1 MEYEKLLE
9 LVGDLPVFESSLLL
23 AGKINPENV
32 RLQLTR
38 WTKSGRIYQLRRGLY
53 AIAPPYQKVKPHP
66 FVISNHL
73 QRASYVSLQT
83 ALAFYGMIP
92 ETIQSTVSVTSGRP
106 EQLSTPLGSFEFR
119 HVKPELLRGY
129 HMTDLRGQQ
138 ALVAAPEKALL
149 DLIYLQPEGDSLV
162 YLRELR
168 LQNLE
173 QLDLDTL
180 SALSKVF
187 NTPKMRRAIENI
199 THLIQSSAQEY
210 ETLPPSLREGTY
222 Q

>member
-1 MEYEKLLE
+1 MG
-9 LVGDLPVFESSLLL
+9 LVGDVPVFESSLLL
-23 AGKINPENV
+23 AGKVNPENV

-73 QRASYVSLQT
+73 QRASYVSLQS

-92 ETIQSTVSVTSGRP
+92 ETIQSTVSVSSGRP

-129 HMTDLRGQQ
+129 RMTDLRGQQ
-138 ALVAAPEKALL
+138 AFVATPEKALL
-149 DLIYLQPEGDSLV
+149 DLIYLQPDGDSLV

-168 LQNLE
+168 LQNLDL
-173 QLDLDTL
+173 LDMDTL
-180 SALSKVF
+180 STLSEIF
-187 NTPKMRRAIENI
+187 DTPKMHRAFKNI
-199 THLIQSSAQEY
+199 SHLVQAAAQEY
-210 ETLPPSLREGTY
+210 ETL
-222 Q
+222 

>member
-9 LVGDLPVFESSLLL
+9 LVGDVPVFESSLLL
-23 AGKINPENV
+23 AGKVSPENV
-32 RLQLTR
+32 HLQLTR
-38 WTKSGRIYQLRRGLY
+38 WTKSGRVYQLRRGLY

-66 FVISNHL
+66 FVIANHL

-119 HVKPELLRGY
+119 HVKSELLHGY

-138 ALVAAPEKALL
+138 ALVATPEKALL
-149 DLIYLQPEGDSLV
+149 DLIYLQSEGDSLV

-173 QLDLDTL
+173 QLDLDNL

-187 NTPKMRRAIENI
+187 NTPKMLRAIENI
-199 THLIQSSAQEY
+199 THLVQSAAQEY
-210 ETLPPSLREGTY
+210 ETLPPSLREGAY

>member
-23 AGKINPENV
+23 AGKVNPENV

-83 ALAFYGMIP
+83 ALSFYGMIP

-106 EQLSTPLGSFEFR
+106 EHLSTPLGSFEFR
-119 HVKPELLRGY
+119 HVKPDLLRGY

-138 ALVAAPEKALL
+138 ALVASPEKALL
-149 DLIYLQPEGDSLV
+149 DLIYLQPAGDSLE

-173 QLDLDTL
+173 QLDLNIL

-199 THLIQSSAQEY
+199 THLVQSAAQEY
-210 ETLPPSLREGTY
+210 ETL
-222 Q
+222 

>member
-1 MEYEKLLE
+1 
-9 LVGDLPVFESSLLL
+9 
-23 AGKINPENV
+23 
-32 RLQLTR
+32 
-38 WTKSGRIYQLRRGLY
+38 
-53 AIAPPYQKVKPHP
+53 
-66 FVISNHL
+66 
-73 QRASYVSLQT
+73 
-83 ALAFYGMIP
+83 
-92 ETIQSTVSVTSGRP
+92 
-106 EQLSTPLGSFEFR
+106 
-119 HVKPELLRGY
+119 
-129 HMTDLRGQQ
+129 MTDLRGQQ